1 MPSRPE
7 RRSVDLRWSGA
18 RQPDAWHQDEWG
30 PTEFAEET
38 QQACRDP
45 HFAESP
51 APDPVSA
58 RRSAKTECSGQPQ
71 ASTWHLDA
79 RWPTEPAEQTQQAC
93 RGRHFAE
100 SPDPTPV
107 SARQSRRS
115 AETQC
120 SGQPQASTRHL
131 NARWPTEPA
140 EQTQQACRGRH
151 FAESPDP
158 TPVSARQSRRPVET
172 LCSGGRQASTRH
184 LNARWPTEPAEQA
197 RQVCWRPHFA
207 ASPAPD
213 PVSARQLG
221 RPGLRSA
228 AARCSGAWFPRRPA
242 LTVRACSGRRRVGSS
257 APAPVSPG
265 LRRAGACRAG
275 ARWSGTWWSGT
286 WWWLMEWWPRVP
298 AEGVQVCSGPRCV
311 GSPGFVPYGVQ
322 CPPAGSASR

>member
-18 RQPDAWHQDEWG
+18 RQPDAGHQDEWG

-58 RRSAKTECSGQPQ
+58 RRSAETE
-71 ASTWHLDA
+71 
-79 RWPTEPAEQTQQAC
+79 
-93 RGRHFAE
+93 
-100 SPDPTPV
+100 
-107 SARQSRRS
+107 
-115 AETQC
+115 C

-131 NARWPTEPA
+131 
-140 EQTQQACRGRH
+140 
-151 FAESPDP
+151 D
-158 TPVSARQSRRPVET
+158 
-172 LCSGGRQASTRH
+172 
-184 LNARWPTEPAEQA
+184 ARWPTEPAEQA
-197 RQVCWRPHFA
+197 RQVCWRPYFA

-221 RPGLRSA
+221 RPGLRSAAARCSRAQQACQRPQFAESPAPRPVSATQSSRPGLRSA

-242 LTVRACSGRRRVGSS
+242 LTVRACSGRRRVESS

-275 ARWSGTWWSGT
+275 VRWSGT
-286 WWWLMEWWPRVP
+286 WWWLMERWPRVP

-311 GSPGFVPYGVQ
+311 GSPGSVPYGVQ